1 MKVSVIISAF
11 LATAASAAA
20 IPEAASVKSLEA
32 RQETGSYTISGLGA
46 RKRQVTAAGA
56 SSFNM
61 AIAMLETERM
71 DTNTANLQYAYG
83 DNKQNDAANF
93 GIFKQNWGMLRV
105 CCNRFKGQPQSS
117 WNNGAVLN
125 SNLNA
130 DVQCLKDCQAYYG
143 QNKWLAGHR
152 NGETGLNNPNTQDIN
167 NYINGVKYIE
177 KQLLTQPNG
186 LTNDVRYYIYVVPI

>member
-1 MKVSVIISAF
+1 MKISAIASA
-11 LATAASAAA
+11 LLVTAASATT
-20 IPEAASVKSLEA
+20 IPQAASSKDLEA
-32 RQETGSYTISGLGA
+32 RQQTGSYTISGLGS

-56 SSFNM
+56 SSLNL

-71 DTNTANLQYAYG
+71 DTNYAYG

-105 CCNRFKGQPQSS
+105 CCSRFKGQSQSS

-130 DVQCLKDCQAYYG
+130 DVQCLNECQSYYG
-143 QNKWLAGHR
+143 QNKWIAGHR
-152 NGETGLNNPNTQDIN
+152 NGETGLNNPNTQDIR
-167 NYINGVKYIE
+167 NYIDGVKYIE
-177 KQLLTQPNG
+177 NQLLTQPNG

>member
-1 MKVSVIISAF
+1 MKLSSIVAAI
-11 LATAASAAA
+11 LATGASAAA
-20 IPEAASVKSLEA
+20 IPEPATSTGLQA
-32 RQETGSYTISGLGA
+32 RQDTGSYTISGLGA

-56 SSFNM
+56 NSFNL

-71 DTNTANLQYAYG
+71 DTNYAYG

-105 CCNRFKGQPQSS
+105 CCSRFRGQPQSN

-130 DVQCLKDCQAYYG
+130 DVQCLRECQSHYG
-143 QNKWLAGHR
+143 RDRWLAGHR
-152 NGETGLNNPNTQDIN
+152 NGETGLNNPDTQDIR
-167 NYINGVKYIE
+167 NYIDGVEYIE
-177 KQLLTQPNG
+177 QQLLTQPNG
-186 LTNDVRYYIYVVPI
+186 LTNDVRYWIYVVPI

>member
-1 MKVSVIISAF
+1 MKFSTIATTL
-11 LATAASAAA
+11 LATSVSGAALPESA
-20 IPEAASVKSLEA
+20 SFTSLQA
-32 RQETGSYTISGLGA
+32 RQQTGSYIISGLGQ

-56 SSFNM
+56 NSFNL

-71 DTNTANLQYAYG
+71 DTNYAYG
-83 DNKQNDAANF
+83 DNKQNDSSNF

-105 CCNRFKGQPQSS
+105 CCSRFKGQSEAN

-130 DVQCLKDCQAYYG
+130 DVQCLNECQSYYG
-143 QNKWLAGHR
+143 RDRWLAGHR
-152 NGETGLNNPNTQDIN
+152 NGASGLANPNTQDIR
-167 NYINGVKYIE
+167 NYINGVSYIE
-177 KQLLTQPNG
+177 QQLLTQPNG

>member
-1 MKVSVIISAF
+1 MKISAIASAF
-11 LATAASAAA
+11 LVTAASAAT
-20 IPEAASVKSLEA
+20 IPQAASSKDLEA
-32 RQETGSYTISGLGA
+32 RQQTGSYTISGLGS

-56 SSFNM
+56 SSLNL

-71 DTNTANLQYAYG
+71 DTNYAYG

-105 CCNRFKGQPQSS
+105 CCSRFKGQSQSS

-130 DVQCLKDCQAYYG
+130 DVQCLNECQSYYG
-143 QNKWLAGHR
+143 QNKWIAGHR
-152 NGETGLNNPNTQDIN
+152 NGETGLNNPNTQDIR
-167 NYINGVKYIE
+167 NYIDGVKYIE
-177 KQLLTQPNG
+177 NQLLTQPNG

>member
-1 MKVSVIISAF
+1 MKISAIASAF
-11 LATAASAAA
+11 LVTAASAAT
-20 IPEAASVKSLEA
+20 IPQAASSKDLEA
-32 RQETGSYTISGLGA
+32 RQQTGSYTISGLGS

-56 SSFNM
+56 SSLNL

-71 DTNTANLQYAYG
+71 NTNYAYG

-105 CCNRFKGQPQSS
+105 CCSHFKGQSQSS

-130 DVQCLKDCQAYYG
+130 DVQCLNECQSYYG
-143 QNKWLAGHR
+143 QNKWIAGHR
-152 NGETGLNNPNTQDIN
+152 NGETGLNNPNTQDIR
-167 NYINGVKYIE
+167 NYIDGVKYIE

>member
-1 MKVSVIISAF
+1 MKISAIASA
-11 LATAASAAA
+11 LLVTAASATT
-20 IPEAASVKSLEA
+20 IPQAASSKDLEA
-32 RQETGSYTISGLGA
+32 RQQTGSYTISGLGS

-56 SSFNM
+56 SSLNL

-71 DTNTANLQYAYG
+71 DTNYVYG

-105 CCNRFKGQPQSS
+105 CCSRFKGQSQSS

-130 DVQCLKDCQAYYG
+130 DVQCLNECQSYYG
-143 QNKWLAGHR
+143 QNKWIAGHR
-152 NGETGLNNPNTQDIN
+152 NGETGLNNPNTQDIR
-167 NYINGVKYIE
+167 NYIDGVKYIE
-177 KQLLTQPNG
+177 NQLLTQPNG